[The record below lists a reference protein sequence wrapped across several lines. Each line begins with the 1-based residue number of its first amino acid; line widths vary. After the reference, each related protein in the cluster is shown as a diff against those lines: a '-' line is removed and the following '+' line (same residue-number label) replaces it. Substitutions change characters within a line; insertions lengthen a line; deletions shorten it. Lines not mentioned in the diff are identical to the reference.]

1 MAQNVPY
8 NLESEQSILGCV
20 LIDNEIMVSLSD
32 EMKVQDFYDRRHQII
47 YTAMLNIYKNQMQID
62 FTTLIAELQIKNQ
75 LVEAG
80 GAVYLSSLIDAVY
93 TTANIADYIQIVQD
107 AALKRNVIAAATS
120 IAEAGYNANYDSAGY
135 IDYAE
140 RLLSDLAKRRRT
152 EGFASIDT
160 VLENVKNIMLANR
173 ARDGELTGLSTGFE
187 KLDEISLGLQK
198 DNLIILAARPA
209 MGKSAFAMNI
219 AINAATNNV
228 KQETGEP
235 VSVAIFSLEM
245 SQEQIVQRMTAAK
258 ARVNLN
264 SIQKGTLNQKE
275 MLLVE
280 SANDD
285 LAGLNIYFCDQ
296 GTVTVADIRAKC
308 RKQKASGG
316 LDLVIIDY
324 LQLINGSTKSGNRQE
339 EVANISRSLKQMARE
354 LGVPVIALSQLS
366 RKLEER
372 EDKRPN
378 MSDLRESGSIEQDAD
393 IIMFL
398 YRDGYYNKNTEKH
411 NTLINELNFKINI
424 RKRENGWSS
433 TEIGNDWYT
442 GGSNGNTNITDIDF
456 NDDDIKYQK
465 SSLKNTFL
473 RLSFYDTPSRGNQ
486 KLLFYSTVF
495 LDSNKISHDFFAKN
509 IVSDLEFNIKNSFEN
524 TACSEGYYLYLY
536 PKWGKADI
544 PTEIYMKIEFNH
556 AKFGKTVPLV
566 LPSTDAYKE
575 GYIDTDNEYSE
586 GINNLFNDMY
596 IKVNTMYDSK
606 TNKYIWFIPNDE
618 VNDNV
623 NKTITMT
630 LYEPIVNKINESGYN

>member
-8 NLESEQSILGCV
+8 NLESEQAILGCV
-20 LIDNEIMVSLSD
+20 LIDNEIMVALSD

-47 YTAMLNIYKNQMQID
+47 FTAMLNIYKNQMQID

-93 TTANIADYIQIVQD
+93 TTANISDYIQIVQD

-120 IAEAGYNANYDSAGY
+120 IAEAGYNANYDSTGY

-152 EGFASIDT
+152 EGFTPIDS

-187 KLDEISLGLQK
+187 KLDEVTLGLQK

-219 AINAATNNV
+219 AINAALNNV
-228 KQETGEP
+228 KEETGEP

-245 SQEQIVQRMTAAK
+245 SQEQIAQRMTAAQ

-264 SIQKGTLNQKE
+264 NIQKGSLNQKE

-280 SANDD
+280 SANDE

-324 LQLINGSTKSGNRQE
+324 LQLINGSSKGGNRQE

-398 YRDGYYNKNTEKH
+398 YRDGYYNKNTEKVS
-411 NTLINELNFKINI
+411 NLTELIIAKNRSGVLGTIQLLFQGEYQLF
-424 RKRENGWSS
+424 
-433 TEIGNDWYT
+433 TTFIGN
-442 GGSNGNTNITDIDF
+442 
-456 NDDDIKYQK
+456 
-465 SSLKNTFL
+465 
-473 RLSFYDTPSRGNQ
+473 
-486 KLLFYSTVF
+486 
-495 LDSNKISHDFFAKN
+495 
-509 IVSDLEFNIKNSFEN
+509 
-524 TACSEGYYLYLY
+524 
-536 PKWGKADI
+536 
-544 PTEIYMKIEFNH
+544 
-556 AKFGKTVPLV
+556 
-566 LPSTDAYKE
+566 
-575 GYIDTDNEYSE
+575 
-586 GINNLFNDMY
+586 
-596 IKVNTMYDSK
+596 
-606 TNKYIWFIPNDE
+606 
-618 VNDNV
+618 
-623 NKTITMT
+623 
-630 LYEPIVNKINESGYN
+630 

>member
-8 NLESEQSILGCV
+8 NLEAEQAILGCV
-20 LIDNEIMVSLSD
+20 LIENEIMTALSD

-47 YTAMLNIYKNQMQID
+47 FSAMLNICKSQMQID
-62 FTTLIAELQIKNQ
+62 FTTLIAELQTKNQ
-75 LVEAG
+75 LIEAG

-93 TTANIADYIQIVQD
+93 TTANINDYIQIVQD

-140 RLLSDLAKRRRT
+140 RLLLDLAKRRRT
-152 EGFASIDT
+152 EGFVPIET

-187 KLDEISLGLQK
+187 KLDEITLGLQK

-228 KQETGEP
+228 KETGEP
-235 VSVAIFSLEM
+235 ISVALFSLEM
-245 SQEQIVQRMTAAK
+245 SQEQIVQRMTAAQ
-258 ARVNLN
+258 ARVNLTN
-264 SIQKGTLNQKE
+264 IQKGTLTQKE

-285 LAGLNIYFCDQ
+285 LAALNVYFCDQ

-324 LQLINGSTKSGNRQE
+324 LQLINGSSKGGNRQE
-339 EVANISRSLKQMARE
+339 EVGNISRSLKQMARE
-354 LGVPVIALSQLS
+354 LGVPVIALSQVS
-366 RKLEER
+366 RKLEDR

-398 YRDGYYNKNTEKH
+398 YREGYYNKNTEKVS
-411 NTLINELNFKINI
+411 NLTELIIAKNRGGVTGTIEFLFQG
-424 RKRENGWSS
+424 EYQLF
-433 TEIGNDWYT
+433 TTYIGN
-442 GGSNGNTNITDIDF
+442 
-456 NDDDIKYQK
+456 
-465 SSLKNTFL
+465 
-473 RLSFYDTPSRGNQ
+473 
-486 KLLFYSTVF
+486 
-495 LDSNKISHDFFAKN
+495 
-509 IVSDLEFNIKNSFEN
+509 
-524 TACSEGYYLYLY
+524 
-536 PKWGKADI
+536 
-544 PTEIYMKIEFNH
+544 
-556 AKFGKTVPLV
+556 
-566 LPSTDAYKE
+566 
-575 GYIDTDNEYSE
+575 
-586 GINNLFNDMY
+586 
-596 IKVNTMYDSK
+596 
-606 TNKYIWFIPNDE
+606 
-618 VNDNV
+618 
-623 NKTITMT
+623 
-630 LYEPIVNKINESGYN
+630 

>member
-8 NLESEQSILGCV
+8 NLESEQAILGCV

-32 EMKVQDFYDRRHQII
+32 EMSVQDFYDRRHQII
-47 YTAMLNIYKNQMQID
+47 FTAMLNVYKNQMQID

-75 LVEAG
+75 LIEAG

-93 TTANIADYIQIVQD
+93 TTANIADYVQIVQD

-140 RLLSDLAKRRRT
+140 RLLMDLAKRRRT
-152 EGFASIDT
+152 EGFTPIDD
-160 VLENVKNIMLANR
+160 VLVNVKNIMLANR
-173 ARDGELTGLSTGFE
+173 AKDGELTGLSTGFE
-187 KLDEISLGLQK
+187 KLDEITLGLQK

-219 AINAATNNV
+219 AINAAVNNI
-228 KQETGEP
+228 KEDTGEP
-235 VSVAIFSLEM
+235 INVAIFSLEM
-245 SQEQIVQRMTAAK
+245 SQEQIVQRMTAAQS
-258 ARVNLN
+258 RVNLN
-264 SIQKGTLNQKE
+264 NIQKGTLNQKE

-280 SANDD
+280 SANDE

-324 LQLINGSTKSGNRQE
+324 LQLINGSVKSGNRQE

-366 RKLEER
+366 REIEKR

-398 YRDGYYNKNTEKH
+398 YREGYYNKNTEKVS
-411 NTLINELNFKINI
+411 NLTELIIAKNRSGVLGTVQLLFQGEYQLF
-424 RKRENGWSS
+424 
-433 TEIGNDWYT
+433 TTFIGN
-442 GGSNGNTNITDIDF
+442 
-456 NDDDIKYQK
+456 
-465 SSLKNTFL
+465 
-473 RLSFYDTPSRGNQ
+473 
-486 KLLFYSTVF
+486 
-495 LDSNKISHDFFAKN
+495 
-509 IVSDLEFNIKNSFEN
+509 
-524 TACSEGYYLYLY
+524 
-536 PKWGKADI
+536 
-544 PTEIYMKIEFNH
+544 
-556 AKFGKTVPLV
+556 
-566 LPSTDAYKE
+566 
-575 GYIDTDNEYSE
+575 
-586 GINNLFNDMY
+586 
-596 IKVNTMYDSK
+596 
-606 TNKYIWFIPNDE
+606 
-618 VNDNV
+618 
-623 NKTITMT
+623 
-630 LYEPIVNKINESGYN
+630 

>member
-8 NLESEQSILGCV
+8 NLEAEQAILGCV
-20 LIDNEIMVSLSD
+20 LIDNEIMTSISD

-47 YTAMLNIYKNQMQID
+47 FTAMLNIYKGQMQID

-140 RLLSDLAKRRRT
+140 RLLLDLAKRRRT
-152 EGFASIDT
+152 EGFVPIDT

-173 ARDGELTGLSTGFE
+173 AKDGELTGLSTGFE
-187 KLDEISLGLQK
+187 KLDEITLGLQK

-219 AINAATNNV
+219 AINAAANNI
-228 KQETGEP
+228 KETGEP
-235 VSVAIFSLEM
+235 ISVALFSLEM
-245 SQEQIVQRMTAAK
+245 SQEQIVQRMTASQ
-258 ARVNLN
+258 ARVNLTN
-264 SIQKGTLNQKE
+264 IQKGNLSQKE

-280 SANDD
+280 SANDE

-308 RKQKASGG
+308 RKQKANGG

-324 LQLINGSTKSGNRQE
+324 LQLINGSSKTGNRQE

-366 RKLEER
+366 REIDKR
-372 EDKRPN
+372 EDKHPN
-378 MSDLRESGSIEQDAD
+378 MADLRESGSIEQDAD

-398 YRDGYYNKNTEKH
+398 YREGYYNKNSEKVSNLTE
-411 NTLINELNFKINI
+411 LIIAKNRSGVTGTIEFLFQG
-424 RKRENGWSS
+424 EYQLF
-433 TEIGNDWYT
+433 TTYIGN
-442 GGSNGNTNITDIDF
+442 
-456 NDDDIKYQK
+456 
-465 SSLKNTFL
+465 
-473 RLSFYDTPSRGNQ
+473 
-486 KLLFYSTVF
+486 
-495 LDSNKISHDFFAKN
+495 
-509 IVSDLEFNIKNSFEN
+509 
-524 TACSEGYYLYLY
+524 
-536 PKWGKADI
+536 
-544 PTEIYMKIEFNH
+544 
-556 AKFGKTVPLV
+556 
-566 LPSTDAYKE
+566 
-575 GYIDTDNEYSE
+575 
-586 GINNLFNDMY
+586 
-596 IKVNTMYDSK
+596 
-606 TNKYIWFIPNDE
+606 
-618 VNDNV
+618 
-623 NKTITMT
+623 
-630 LYEPIVNKINESGYN
+630 

>member
-8 NLESEQSILGCV
+8 NLESEQAILGCV
-20 LIDNEIMVSLSD
+20 LIDNEIMVALSD
-32 EMKVQDFYDRRHQII
+32 EMKVQDFYDRRHQLIF
-47 YTAMLNIYKNQMQID
+47 TAMLNIYKNQMQID

-80 GAVYLSSLIDAVY
+80 GAVYLSSLIDSVY
-93 TTANIADYIQIVQD
+93 TTANIQDYIQIVQD

-152 EGFASIDT
+152 EGFAPIET

-187 KLDEISLGLQK
+187 KLDEITLGLQK

-219 AINAATNNV
+219 AINAAINNV

-235 VSVAIFSLEM
+235 ISVAIFSLEM
-245 SQEQIVQRMTAAK
+245 SQEQIAQRMTAAQ

-264 SIQKGTLNQKE
+264 NIQKGSLNQKE

-280 SANDD
+280 SANDE
-285 LAGLNIYFCDQ
+285 LSGLNIYFCDQ

-324 LQLINGSTKSGNRQE
+324 LQLINGSSKGGNRQE

-366 RKLEER
+366 RKLEDR

-398 YRDGYYNKNTEKH
+398 YRDGYYHKNTEKVS
-411 NTLINELNFKINI
+411 NLTELIIAKNRSGVLGTIQLLFQGEYQLF
-424 RKRENGWSS
+424 
-433 TEIGNDWYT
+433 TTFIGN
-442 GGSNGNTNITDIDF
+442 
-456 NDDDIKYQK
+456 
-465 SSLKNTFL
+465 
-473 RLSFYDTPSRGNQ
+473 
-486 KLLFYSTVF
+486 
-495 LDSNKISHDFFAKN
+495 
-509 IVSDLEFNIKNSFEN
+509 
-524 TACSEGYYLYLY
+524 
-536 PKWGKADI
+536 
-544 PTEIYMKIEFNH
+544 
-556 AKFGKTVPLV
+556 
-566 LPSTDAYKE
+566 
-575 GYIDTDNEYSE
+575 
-586 GINNLFNDMY
+586 
-596 IKVNTMYDSK
+596 
-606 TNKYIWFIPNDE
+606 
-618 VNDNV
+618 
-623 NKTITMT
+623 
-630 LYEPIVNKINESGYN
+630 

>member
-1 MAQNVPY
+1 MAQNIPY
-8 NLESEQSILGCV
+8 NLESEQAILGCV
-20 LIDNEIMVSLSD
+20 LIDNEIMVALSD

-152 EGFASIDT
+152 EGFTPIDS

-187 KLDEISLGLQK
+187 RLDEITLGLQK

-219 AINAATNNV
+219 ALNAAVNNV
-228 KQETGEP
+228 KEGTGEP
-235 VSVAIFSLEM
+235 INVAIFSLEM
-245 SQEQIVQRMTAAK
+245 SQEQIVQRMTAAQ

-264 SIQKGTLNQKE
+264 SIQKGSLNQKE

-280 SANDD
+280 SANDE

-324 LQLINGSTKSGNRQE
+324 LQLINGSSKTGSRQE

-398 YRDGYYNKNTEKH
+398 YREGYYNKNTEKVS
-411 NTLINELNFKINI
+411 NLTELIIAKNRGGVTGTIQLLFQGEYQLF
-424 RKRENGWSS
+424 
-433 TEIGNDWYT
+433 TTFIGN
-442 GGSNGNTNITDIDF
+442 
-456 NDDDIKYQK
+456 
-465 SSLKNTFL
+465 
-473 RLSFYDTPSRGNQ
+473 
-486 KLLFYSTVF
+486 
-495 LDSNKISHDFFAKN
+495 
-509 IVSDLEFNIKNSFEN
+509 
-524 TACSEGYYLYLY
+524 
-536 PKWGKADI
+536 
-544 PTEIYMKIEFNH
+544 
-556 AKFGKTVPLV
+556 
-566 LPSTDAYKE
+566 
-575 GYIDTDNEYSE
+575 
-586 GINNLFNDMY
+586 
-596 IKVNTMYDSK
+596 
-606 TNKYIWFIPNDE
+606 
-618 VNDNV
+618 
-623 NKTITMT
+623 
-630 LYEPIVNKINESGYN
+630 

>member
-8 NLESEQSILGCV
+8 NLEAEQAILGCV
-20 LIDNEIMVSLSD
+20 LIENEIMTALSD

-47 YTAMLNIYKNQMQID
+47 FSAMLNICKSQMQID
-62 FTTLIAELQIKNQ
+62 FTTLIAELQTKNQ
-75 LVEAG
+75 LIEAG

-93 TTANIADYIQIVQD
+93 TTANINDYIQIVQD

-140 RLLSDLAKRRRT
+140 RLLLDLAKRRRT
-152 EGFASIDT
+152 EGFVPIET

-187 KLDEISLGLQK
+187 KLDEITLGLQK

-228 KQETGEP
+228 KETGEP
-235 VSVAIFSLEM
+235 ISVALFSLEM
-245 SQEQIVQRMTAAK
+245 SQEQIVQRMTAAQ
-258 ARVNLN
+258 ARVNLTN
-264 SIQKGTLNQKE
+264 IQKGTLTQKE

-285 LAGLNIYFCDQ
+285 LAALNVYFCDQ

-324 LQLINGSTKSGNRQE
+324 LQLINGSSKGGNRQE
-339 EVANISRSLKQMARE
+339 EVGNISRSLKQMARE
-354 LGVPVIALSQLS
+354 LGVPVIALSQVS
-366 RKLEER
+366 RKLEDR

-398 YRDGYYNKNTEKH
+398 YREGYYNKNTEKVS
-411 NTLINELNFKINI
+411 NLTELIIAKNRGGVTGTLEFLFQG
-424 RKRENGWSS
+424 EYQLF
-433 TEIGNDWYT
+433 TTYIGN
-442 GGSNGNTNITDIDF
+442 
-456 NDDDIKYQK
+456 
-465 SSLKNTFL
+465 
-473 RLSFYDTPSRGNQ
+473 
-486 KLLFYSTVF
+486 
-495 LDSNKISHDFFAKN
+495 
-509 IVSDLEFNIKNSFEN
+509 
-524 TACSEGYYLYLY
+524 
-536 PKWGKADI
+536 
-544 PTEIYMKIEFNH
+544 
-556 AKFGKTVPLV
+556 
-566 LPSTDAYKE
+566 
-575 GYIDTDNEYSE
+575 
-586 GINNLFNDMY
+586 
-596 IKVNTMYDSK
+596 
-606 TNKYIWFIPNDE
+606 
-618 VNDNV
+618 
-623 NKTITMT
+623 
-630 LYEPIVNKINESGYN
+630 

>member
-8 NLESEQSILGCV
+8 NLESEQAILGCV
-20 LIDNEIMVSLSD
+20 LIDNEIMVALSD

-47 YTAMLNIYKNQMQID
+47 FTAMLNIYKNQMQID

-93 TTANIADYIQIVQD
+93 TTANISDYIQIVQD

-120 IAEAGYNANYDSAGY
+120 IAEAGYNANYDSTGY

-152 EGFASIDT
+152 EGFTPIDS

-173 ARDGELTGLSTGFE
+173 ARDGELTGLSTGFG
-187 KLDEISLGLQK
+187 KLDEITLGLQK

-219 AINAATNNV
+219 AINAALNNV
-228 KQETGEP
+228 KEETGEP

-245 SQEQIVQRMTAAK
+245 SQEQIAQRMTAAQ

-264 SIQKGTLNQKE
+264 NIQKGSLNQKE

-280 SANDD
+280 SANDE

-324 LQLINGSTKSGNRQE
+324 LQLINGSSKGGNRQE

-398 YRDGYYNKNTEKH
+398 YRDGYYNKNTEKVS
-411 NTLINELNFKINI
+411 NLTELIIAKNRSGVLGTIQLLFQGEYQLF
-424 RKRENGWSS
+424 
-433 TEIGNDWYT
+433 TTFIGN
-442 GGSNGNTNITDIDF
+442 
-456 NDDDIKYQK
+456 
-465 SSLKNTFL
+465 
-473 RLSFYDTPSRGNQ
+473 
-486 KLLFYSTVF
+486 
-495 LDSNKISHDFFAKN
+495 
-509 IVSDLEFNIKNSFEN
+509 
-524 TACSEGYYLYLY
+524 
-536 PKWGKADI
+536 
-544 PTEIYMKIEFNH
+544 
-556 AKFGKTVPLV
+556 
-566 LPSTDAYKE
+566 
-575 GYIDTDNEYSE
+575 
-586 GINNLFNDMY
+586 
-596 IKVNTMYDSK
+596 
-606 TNKYIWFIPNDE
+606 
-618 VNDNV
+618 
-623 NKTITMT
+623 
-630 LYEPIVNKINESGYN
+630 